1 VTRCLGPVVRCTARG
16 NLTAFAPGISIEGE
30 SAGLGNVIAWRL
42 GWVLYQDRARLEA
55 GGISSSIEEVESVEF
70 RKLWT
75 LWTAVAGIFA
85 MVAFVAVVV
94 AGAAFAGT
102 TMSSKEKS
110 ATLTG
115 TAVWSLQTY
124 TIGGAFEGELGR
136 GTYTGTLTGGPDFT
150 TPTCGPVC
158 EDVTGTITFSAK
170 NGDFTAEV
178 QTGSVVALEEIAS
191 HSFRDFTLDLEVVSG
206 TRRYAHASGAL
217 TLAYTSIWEHEFVD
231 GVFINEIGDSGTLTG
246 TPKDKKQ

>member
-1 VTRCLGPVVRCTARG
+1 
-16 NLTAFAPGISIEGE
+16 
-30 SAGLGNVIAWRL
+30 
-42 GWVLYQDRARLEA
+42 
-55 GGISSSIEEVESVEF
+55 VESVDF
-70 RKLWT
+70 RKLWR
-75 LWTAVAGIFA
+75 AFAGIFA
-85 MVAFVAVVV
+85 MVALVAVVV

-102 TMSSKEKS
+102 TIRSKDKS

-124 TIGGAFEGELGR
+124 TIAGAFEGELGR

-178 QTGSVVALEEIAS
+178 QTGSFVALEDIRS
-191 HSFRDFTLDLEVVSG
+191 HSVRDFTLELDVVSG
-206 TRRYAHASGAL
+206 TRGYAHASGAL
-217 TLAYTSIWEHEFVD
+217 SLAYTSIWEHQFVN
-231 GVFINEIGDSGTLTG
+231 GVFIDEIVDSGTLTG
-246 TPKDKKQ
+246 SPKDKKG